1 MEREPKHRGE
11 QDRGERPAE
20 TDPEPGRA
28 RGAAADPDAI
38 AQGSDPRREAAEARY
53 TNGSEHSHA
62 CLLTAR
68 SNSRPLLLAS
78 ELRANRRMRS
88 TFFAIGT
95 PVESSDAFDSDGYK
109 CRRRATL

>member
-1 MEREPKHRGE
+1 MEGEPK
-11 QDRGERPAE
+11 DRGERPAE

-38 AQGSDPRREAAEARY
+38 AQGSDPRREPAEARY
-53 TNGSEHSHA
+53 MNGSEHSHA

-68 SNSRPLLLAS
+68 SNSRPVCW
-78 ELRANRRMRS
+78 RARSSRDRRMLS
-88 TFFAIGT
+88 TFFAMGT

-109 CRRRATL
+109 GRRRATL

>member
-1 MEREPKHRGE
+1 MEREPKHSGE

-28 RGAAADPDAI
+28 RDAAADPDAI

-62 CLLTAR
+62 FLLTAR
-68 SNSRPLLLAS
+68 SLAGP
-78 ELRANRRMRS
+78 
-88 TFFAIGT
+88 FAG
-95 PVESSDAFDSDGYK
+95 
-109 CRRRATL
+109 